1 MGLPSF
7 TDLLAGLSMQALGR
21 GAQALPEVAAT
32 IDSTSGTTRIALEV
46 LDAIGGI
53 HGVAWAQDRAARERG
68 SAARAGLES
77 TFGVAASDFTGDFE
91 PRAVSVMEFF
101 EGMSHAEIVEFVEAM
116 KPSRMRESVEG
127 WGRAQVLLDD
137 NLEVFRTAI
146 ASVFTE
152 HWTGTTA
159 SAAGRGVADYSAS
172 LTQLTN
178 ALALVTNSLGYASA
192 GIEQV
197 KQRLPDP
204 PQSTWSHALRAGIA
218 GGLTTLPTGTL
229 SFRVNDLF
237 HAEEEARA
245 TAVRIMQED
254 YAPTVTT
261 ADSRVPVLP
270 PAFDPTADGSAGSV
284 GYPGAGS
291 GPGSSGVGRGSGSGS
306 DGSSVSTYAPGGNLG
321 DNMSGEPSS
330 SAAAGPGS
338 TGTDMQ
344 NAFGAPAS
352 QPSGSEA
359 QDAARTTAASA
370 DPRSAVPASTTGW
383 PGSPSPGSAGTVSG
397 GSGTGSPGVGS
408 PGSGLSGSG
417 SPGAVPPGFVS
428 GPAAATPASGA
439 APGAARGVGRAA
451 AMPMGMMPPHAGKG
465 DEEKRSVP
473 GYLVTE
479 EHGNELIGDMPATT
493 PPVLGA

>member
-1 MGLPSF
+1 MGLPSI
-7 TDLLAGLSMQALGR
+7 TDLLAGLSMQTLAR
-21 GAQALPEVAAT
+21 GTQALPEVAAT
-32 IDSTSGTTRIALEV
+32 IDATSGTTRIALEA

-53 HGVAWAQDRAARERG
+53 HAVAWAQDRAARERG
-68 SAARAGLES
+68 SAARAELES
-77 TFGVAASDFTGDFE
+77 SFGVAASGFTGDFE
-91 PRAVSVMEFF
+91 PPAVSVMEFF

-116 KPSRMRESVEG
+116 KPARMRESVEG

-204 PQSTWSHALRAGIA
+204 PQSTWSHALRAGVA

-270 PAFDPTADGSAGSV
+270 PAFDPTADGNAGSV
-284 GYPGAGS
+284 GYPGAGG
-291 GPGSSGVGRGSGSGS
+291 GPGSSGVGRGGDSGSG
-306 DGSSVSTYAPGGNLG
+306 GSSLSTYAHDSGDSVGG
-321 DNMSGEPSS
+321 DPSS
-330 SAAAGPGS
+330 STAPGS
-338 TGTDMQ
+338 GSAGTGSNDAGTP
-344 NAFGAPAS
+344 GS
-352 QPSGSEA
+352 QSSGSGA
-359 QDAARTTAASA
+359 QDPARTTAASA
-370 DPRSAVPASTTGW
+370 DPRGAVPASTAVW
-383 PGSPSPGSAGTVSG
+383 PGGLSSGSAGTVGG
-397 GSGTGSPGVGS
+397 GSGVGSPGVGS
-408 PGSGLSGSG
+408 PGSGLPGPG

-428 GPAAATPASGA
+428 GPATATPASGA
-439 APGAARGVGRAA
+439 APGAARGVGRTTP
-451 AMPMGMMPPHAGKG
+451 MPMGMMPPQAGKG
-465 DEEKRSVP
+465 DDEKRSVP

-479 EHGNELIGDMPATT
+479 EHGNELIGDIPATT